1 MKKPNNKNNSKV
13 ETLPIA
19 IKASLNEP
27 YLLKDLVESLADRRQ
42 DIGYSLEKVQLGWKA
57 LETSSLEAH
66 VSGRVSISNETD
78 SVNMLFT
85 TCFLFTCTK
94 AKRQNYSLTWVNS
107 LS

>member
-1 MKKPNNKNNSKV
+1 M
-13 ETLPIA
+13 EILPMA
-19 IKASLNEP
+19 INASLNEP

-57 LETSSLEAH
+57 LETSSLEAY
-66 VSGRVSISNETD
+66 VSGRVSISNEADAVT
-78 SVNMLFT
+78 MLFT

-94 AKRQNYSLTWVNS
+94 AKRQNYSLSWVNS

>member
-1 MKKPNNKNNSKV
+1 MKKPNNKNNSKI
-13 ETLPIA
+13 ETLRMA
-19 IKASLNEP
+19 INASLNEP
-27 YLLKDLVESLADRRQ
+27 YLLKDLVESLADRRP

-66 VSGRVSISNETD
+66 VSGRASISNEAD